1 MWETISLTDV
11 VSAASQ
17 QIQSALAGV
26 QSSESDLSVIMEGT
40 FINDDAPIPG
50 IDDVLSDQQISGQ
63 TFKSA
68 FVFLKKITL

>member
-63 TFKSA
+63 TSKSA